1 MYIYNKSERRK
12 DKGAGKQDSTKA
24 HVTKKHYQSL
34 VNEIFEEVHEPKR
47 DHILH
52 QSRYQIDL
60 FFKALPRDL
69 NDVFLTVDTVLSDRD
84 TGLRRVNQNQPE
96 SDSLYNRYD

>member
-1 MYIYNKSERRK
+1 MYIRRAREGKIKGQANKIL
-12 DKGAGKQDSTKA
+12 QKA

-69 NDVFLTVDTVLSDRD
+69 NDVFLTVDTVLSDRY